1 MSPDSAGLSGLAPSG
16 PSLLMDLR
24 PCYEGFAGIPQETRL
39 LFAMFSALPLA
50 RFGGLASGI
59 HYTSRRGSVS
69 TPLQRLFE
77 QTKVL
82 ISQDTKRV
90 RWPFGLE
97 LLMPTSWRR
106 RVFKPLLALSE
117 GFRAEKLDLRI
128 DASAFEDYLWMKLF
142 DNTLPPS
149 ERHILQRAEFFAT
162 ELGHEYARS
171 LSLLP
176 RPFQRRLRTTG
187 WDIFFANTVSPYRL
201 PRGTA
206 MMIRYYDALPLLSP
220 HTIGEPWPHA
230 MGHVRMLQR
239 NMDDG
244 ASFYCDSEPVRN
256 DLLSV
261 FPNAEARVHTIPVT
275 VAPEFRPEPA
285 AMEELRTILVHR
297 RSTATAAARP
307 DAQSIPK
314 LFLSVSTLEPRKNY
328 LKLFRGFEIARR
340 ITSQPIQLVVV
351 ANAGWR
357 SQAELAA
364 LKSLVGDGTYHLSG
378 VPTAELRVL
387 YSMAHCVVAPS
398 RAEGFDYSGAE
409 SMACGTPVI
418 ASDIP
423 VHRWVYGDAAAY
435 FDAYNAEEL
444 GRLMARMADLPR
456 EEGELADMRDRGL
469 RRAVLYRPET
479 LAPKWEAAIEA
490 HAAHRNTPSMQLTAA

>member
-1 MSPDSAGLSGLAPSG
+1 MSPDSTGLDRFARSG

-39 LFAMFSALPLA
+39 LFSMFSGLPLS

-59 HYTSRRGSVS
+59 HYTSRRGPIT

-90 RWPFGLE
+90 RWPAGLDRV
-97 LLMPTSWRR
+97 LPTSLRR
-106 RVFKPLLALSE
+106 RVFKIVLALSE
-117 GFRAEKLDLRI
+117 VSRSEKLDLRI
-128 DASAFEDYLWMKLF
+128 DSKVFEDYLWTKLF

-149 ERHILQRAEFFAT
+149 ERGILQRAEFIAT

-176 RPFQRRLRTTG
+176 RLFQRRLRTAG
-187 WDIFFANTVSPYRL
+187 WDIFFANTVSPYRVA
-201 PRGTA
+201 RGTA
-206 MMIRYYDALPLLSP
+206 MIIRYYDALPLLSP

-230 MGHVRMLQR
+230 SGHARMLQR
-239 NMDDG
+239 NMEDG

-261 FPNAEARVHTIPVT
+261 FPSAEARVHTIPVT
-275 VAPEFRPEPA
+275 VAPEFRPETGT
-285 AMEELRTILVHR
+285 EQDVRTILARR
-297 RSTATAAARP
+297 RSLVTAAARP
-307 DAQSIPK
+307 NPPSLPK
-314 LFLSVSTLEPRKNY
+314 LFLAVSTLEPRKNY
-328 LKLFRGFEIARR
+328 LKLFAAFEIARK
-340 ITSQPIQLVVV
+340 ITREPIQLVVV

-357 SQAELAA
+357 SKAELAA
-364 LKSLVGDGTYHLSG
+364 LKSLVGDGSYHLSS
-378 VPTAELRVL
+378 VPVNELRLL

-423 VHRWVYGDAAAY
+423 VHRWVYADAARY
-435 FDAYNAEEL
+435 FDPYNAEEL
-444 GRLMARMADLPR
+444 GQMMARFAELPR
-456 EEGELADMRDRGL
+456 DQGELAEMRDSGL

-479 LAPKWEAAIEA
+479 LSPKWEAAIERHGA
-490 HAAHRNTPSMQLTAA
+490 HVPVR

>member
-1 MSPDSAGLSGLAPSG
+1 MSPDSAGLGFTPPR

-24 PCYEGFAGIPQETRL
+24 PCYEGYAGIPQETRL
-39 LFAMFSALPLA
+39 LFAMFSALPLG

-59 HYTSRRGSVS
+59 HYTSRRGAVS
-69 TPLQRLFE
+69 TPLEQLFE

-90 RWPFGLE
+90 RWPFALDRFI
-97 LLMPTSWRR
+97 PTSWRR
-106 RVFKPLLALSE
+106 SAFKPLLALSE
-117 GFRAEKLDLRI
+117 GFRSEKLDLRI
-128 DASAFEDYLWMKLF
+128 DATAFEDYLWMKLF

-149 ERHILQRAEFFAT
+149 ERHILQRAEFLAT

-176 RPFQRRLRTTG
+176 RPFQRRLRTAG
-187 WDIFFANTVSPYRL
+187 WDIFFASTVSPYRL

-239 NMDDG
+239 NMNDG

-261 FPNAEARVHTIPVT
+261 FPSAESRVHTIPVT
-275 VAPEFRPEPA
+275 VAPEFHPEPA
-285 AMEELRTILVHR
+285 AAEELRTILVR
-297 RSTATAAARP
+297 RKSQATAAARP
-307 DAQSIPK
+307 DAQSVPK

-340 ITSQPIQLVVV
+340 ITREPIQLVVV
-351 ANAGWR
+351 ANTGWR
-357 SQAELAA
+357 SEVELAA

-418 ASDIP
+418 ASDIA

-444 GRLMARMADLPR
+444 GRLMARVAELPR
-456 EEGELADMRDRGL
+456 DEGELADMRERGL

-479 LAPKWEAAIEA
+479 LAPRWEAAIES
-490 HAAHRNTPSMQLTAA
+490 HAAHAPVG